1 MPGRT
6 GLSRGKKHAASL
18 GGLPPSLIVSE
29 NSRPDGHRNRCIR
42 WNGRSAILGS
52 TTNLTHTGTR
62 FQKRNFAAGQAA
74 VMHKVLTQGTTRP
87 PAAEKRFVAV
97 EPFLADLTVPGF
109 NPQQHRLP
117 FPSAFSDTH
126 TVKYSEAVSGKTR
139 SLTKTRVAANLLAH
153 TTHGLRRMGRAA

>member
-52 TTNLTHTGTR
+52 TTNLTHTGAR